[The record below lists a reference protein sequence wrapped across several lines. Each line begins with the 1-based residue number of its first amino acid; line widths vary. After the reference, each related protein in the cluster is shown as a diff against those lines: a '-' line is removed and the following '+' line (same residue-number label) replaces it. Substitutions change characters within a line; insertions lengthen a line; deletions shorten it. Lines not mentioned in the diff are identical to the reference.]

1 MIYRESLEVALTSH
15 GSQRTLVRKV
25 TRTNIWQLLLMSRQ
39 PFLTAT
45 SAQQAELCAL
55 TWACTLVK
63 VKIANIC
70 TDVTCAFGVNLNFGM
85 LCNVASSLPVEI
97 NLKIALPFGNY

>member
-1 MIYRESLEVALTSH
+1 MA
-15 GSQRTLVRKV
+15 
-25 TRTNIWQLLLMSRQ
+25 NIWQLLLMSRQ
-39 PFLTAT
+39 PFLTAS
-45 SAQQAELCAL
+45 SAQQAELYVV

-85 LCNVASSLPVEI
+85 LCKQCGFFTSSR
-97 NLKIALPFGNY
+97 NKLKNCSAIW